1 MTEQT
6 FPEQQIVPIAPCL
19 PCVPPWPEAMAA
31 ANALLLASVAREII
45 QPGQKKCHHISRAM
59 AKQMLEREVYLH
71 QELIHLLQEIENSRI
86 AEEGRFFSG
95 WLFWT
100 AAMALVLLAVI
111 CWLARR
117 KRKRQSSPQSIRV
130 FCPDLPEE
138 IDEIEIGLSVYD
150 HNQTR
155 RNNLTLTRS

>member
-1 MTEQT
+1 
-6 FPEQQIVPIAPCL
+6 
-19 PCVPPWPEAMAA
+19 MAA
-31 ANALLLASVAREII
+31 ANALLLAWVAREII
-45 QPGQKKCHHISRAM
+45 QPGQKKCHHISKAM

-71 QELIHLLQEIENSRI
+71 QELIHLLQEIEKI

-100 AAMALVLLAVI
+100 AAIALVLLAVI

-117 KRKRQSSPQSIRV
+117 KRKRQVSPQSIRV
-130 FCPDLPEE
+130 FCPDLPED

-150 HNQTR
+150 HNRTR